1 MATVDLVVSYLS
13 LIDIADSR
21 VAIGEM
27 ARVVRPGG
35 HVLIGNLNS
44 WVTAAQIKCRGIV
57 RTAQGHGNM
66 TIANYLTEHWSWA
79 EWRGV
84 RIKNWHRPVSQY
96 MREALQ
102 AGLQLIDF
110 QEPVADARRARSES
124 YNHARI
130 FGCSFGVS
138 RDNRTS
144 DLVCSRGILPS
155 TVVIILWKTASA
167 SSRILALAKAC
178 DLLALVR
185 GSCSM
190 AVSRLEVTWNRS
202 KSDFHTDQRLVF
214 LVVINLK

>member
-1 MATVDLVVSYLS
+1 MMAEFVPQVTGLDSTARLLQEARQQGGAKYNEGRAEALPFAVATVDLVVSYLS

-44 WVTAAQIKCRGIV
+44 WVTAAQIKGRGIV

-84 RIKNWHRPVSQY
+84 RIKNWHRPVLQY

-102 AGLQLIDF
+102 AGLQLVDF
-110 QEPVADARRARSES
+110 QELVADAGWARSQILTTR
-124 YNHARI
+124 RI
-130 FGCSFGVS
+130 FGCSFGIS
-138 RDNRTS
+138 RNNRTG
-144 DLVCSRGILPS
+144 DLVCPRVNLPS
-155 TVVIILWKTASA
+155 TVAIILWKTASA
-167 SSRILALAKAC
+167 SARVLALA
-178 DLLALVR
+178 
-185 GSCSM
+185 
-190 AVSRLEVTWNRS
+190 
-202 KSDFHTDQRLVF
+202 
-214 LVVINLK
+214 

>member
-44 WVTAAQIKCRGIV
+44 WVTAAQIKGRGIV

-79 EWRGV
+79 EWQGV

-102 AGLQLIDF
+102 AGLLLVDF
-110 QEPVADARRARSES
+110 QEPVADAGWARSES
-124 YNHARI
+124 YNHA
-130 FGCSFGVS
+130 
-138 RDNRTS
+138 
-144 DLVCSRGILPS
+144 PY
-155 TVVIILWKTASA
+155 LWLQLW
-167 SSRILALAKAC
+167 R
-178 DLLALVR
+178 
-185 GSCSM
+185 
-190 AVSRLEVTWNRS
+190 
-202 KSDFHTDQRLVF
+202 KSG
-214 LVVINLK
+214 